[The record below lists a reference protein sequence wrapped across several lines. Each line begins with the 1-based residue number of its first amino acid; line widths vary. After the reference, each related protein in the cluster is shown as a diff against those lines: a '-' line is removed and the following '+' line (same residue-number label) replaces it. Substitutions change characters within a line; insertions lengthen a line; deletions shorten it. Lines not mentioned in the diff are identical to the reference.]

1 MIKLEKEFKAYV
13 SITRNFLEEFP
24 FNNSGKL
31 ATLWFDEII
40 FQTDSIGKVTEFV
53 AGRDNWDS
61 KTLKTL
67 KKMWIP
73 IQNYLPD
80 IKFFDIDL
88 IPEHPDLEETA
99 FKITYE
105 ETKKGAEKSKFD
117 LSDKK
122 NFYAIM
128 HEVGWAY
135 MGLVESI
142 NTWILL
148 HKNSPCVFLPIERE
162 SIILQKLFSTAMM
175 QKPFDLFSEL
185 FNYEIQNLDSLTWEQ
200 VLETK
205 NHDYFKHFRGKMID
219 IQNELNR
226 GDKNSVFEIVND
238 IKMMEMEELIIKQK
252 PVSTTKSV
260 LKGIASN
267 VPLPIPINP
276 IAIYTDV
283 KQIIEDRD
291 IMKKYGWLY
300 FLLDLKRI

>member
-1 MIKLEKEFKAYV
+1 MGKDFKAYV
-13 SITRNFLEEFP
+13 STTRNFLEEFP

-40 FQTDSIGKVTEFV
+40 FQTESIGKVTEFV
-53 AGRDNWDS
+53 AEREDWDS
-61 KTLKTL
+61 KSLKTL

-80 IKFFDIDL
+80 IKFFDVDL

-105 ETKKGAEKSKFD
+105 ETKKEAKKIKFD

-122 NFYAIM
+122 NFYAMM

-135 MGLVESI
+135 MGLVESV
-142 NTWILL
+142 NAWILL
-148 HKNSPCVFLPIERE
+148 HKNSPCVFLPIDRE

-175 QKPFDLFSEL
+175 QKPFDLFSEI

-205 NHDYFKHFRGKMID
+205 NHDYFKQFRRKMID
-219 IQNELNR
+219 IQNEVNK

-260 LKGIASN
+260 FKGIASN

-300 FLLDLKRI
+300 FLLDLRRI